1 VAVTR
6 SDWAIAQYLLDILSK
21 TPGKEFHR
29 DELSARVDYVL
40 TRAGLQPA
48 LVDDP
53 ERFDRCMRLAKILGL
68 RDPDHL
74 NPFPI
79 YGRRGYWRI
88 QPDEGQALRAYR
100 MALLNAKSRG
110 TLLLQQA
117 KSEQQRQPTPA
128 RAQSVTELTFAVRA
142 NDLSLTA
149 VEDLI
154 AAL

>member
-1 VAVTR
+1 MAVTR

-40 TRAGLQPA
+40 TQAGLRPA

-68 RDPDHL
+68 REGE

-79 YGRRGYWRI
+79 YKRRGYWRI
-88 QPDEGQALRAYR
+88 VPDERDALIAYR
-100 MALLNAKSRG
+100 MALLNAKTRG
-110 TLLLQQA
+110 DLLLRQA
-117 KSEQQRQPTPA
+117 ESEHKRQPTQV
-128 RAQSVTELTFAVRA
+128 RAQAVAELTFAVRTTELA
-142 NDLSLTA
+142 FSS
-149 VEDLI
+149 VEGLI